1 MMKQTV
7 KKIIYGSGESVSVM
21 GVTVI
26 GLYLLFFLTDVVGLS
41 PALAGTIFM
50 IGRAW
55 DAISDPIVGI
65 ISDKTSTR
73 WGRRRP
79 YFFLASIPLF
89 LAFTFL
95 WYPIQADG
103 EGMTFLYYTLFYVL
117 FMTALTF
124 YHVPYISLITEFSS
138 DYHERTSINN
148 YRIFF
153 QLLIGLVAATIPK
166 MIADQTSY
174 SHMALYVGIF
184 MMVIAFLVFRFTSER
199 PIEKRPQRFALKN
212 ELASLFKNRGLKYL
226 LWIYVGCYA
235 AANIIEGFV
244 IYYMKYWLNREIDM
258 PILFVIVIGIGI
270 LSLPVWSKISNQYGK
285 RKALLWG
292 LMIWVLGQ
300 VAWLIVAP
308 TSPVYVVYIIG
319 AVVGIGYGVAHVL
332 PWAMLPDV
340 VDMDEVET
348 GRKREGL
355 YAGVMT
361 FFMKMTNSIAIFLI
375 GLILEFSGYVAN
387 EVQSE
392 ITLTTIKWTM
402 TIAPGIFVVIALIAT
417 FLYPFSKEYHLNI
430 RAKIEQNNNLPM

>member
-1 MMKQTV
+1 MKQTV
-7 KKIIYGSGESVSVM
+7 QKIIYGSGESVSVM

-26 GLYLLFFLTDVVGLS
+26 GLYLLFFLTDIVGLS
-41 PALAGTIFM
+41 PAIAGTIFM

-55 DAISDPIVGI
+55 DAISDPIIGI

-79 YFFLASIPLF
+79 YFLLATLPL
-89 LAFTFL
+89 LIAFAFL
-95 WYPIQADG
+95 WHPIQTDAQVI
-103 EGMTFLYYTLFYVL
+103 TFLYYTLFYIL
-117 FMTALTF
+117 FMTSLTV
-124 YHVPYISLITEFSS
+124 YHVPYVSLITEFSS

-153 QLLIGLVAATIPK
+153 QLLVGLVAATIPK
-166 MIADQTSY
+166 MIADHSSY
-174 SHMALYVGIF
+174 SQMAIYVGIF
-184 MMVIAFLVFRFTSER
+184 MMVISFLVFRFTSEQ
-199 PIEKRPQRFALKN
+199 PIQNRQQKFTLKN
-212 ELASLFKNRGLKYL
+212 ELSILFKNRGLKYL

-270 LSLPVWSKISNQYGK
+270 ISLPFWSMVSNKFGK
-285 RKALLWG
+285 RSALLWG
-292 LMIWVLGQ
+292 LVIWALGQ

-308 TSPVYVVYIIG
+308 SSPVYVVYIVG

-340 VDMDEVET
+340 VDMDEKET

-375 GLILEFSGYVAN
+375 GLILEFSGYIAN
-387 EVQSE
+387 VTQSVS
-392 ITLTTIKWTM
+392 TLTTIKWTM
-402 TIAPGIFVVIALIAT
+402 TIAPGIFVVIAIIAT
-417 FLYPFSKEYHLNI
+417 FLYPFSREYHLNV
-430 RAKIEQNNNLPM
+430 RAQIENKNNLPM